1 MKMKNKKYHVT
12 SFAIQRYRPVS
23 QYQISQ
29 ISGQNVNMS
38 GTTEIEISLDI
49 LIPNDSDLKLGKGD
63 TMEAFEAFLAGVPEW
78 CTPEMLYTALQ
89 AKYPERYL

>member
-1 MKMKNKKYHVT
+1 MKMKMKNKKYHVT
-12 SFAIQRYRPVS
+12 SFAVQQSRAVS
-23 QYQISQ
+23 QYQ
-29 ISGQNVNMS
+29 ISGQNVNMPGS
-38 GTTEIEISLDI
+38 SDIEISLDI
-49 LIPNDSDLKLGKGD
+49 LIPNGSDLKLGKGD